1 MSDRPTNTA
10 VPPPPAGG
18 LRRAASVISLICAV
32 QFVLQLDFSIVNVA
46 LPSVQRELGMAPAE
60 LQWIVTGYALSFG
73 SLLLAGGRLADLL
86 GRRRVLAVGLALFG
100 VASLACGLARW
111 PVLLIIARIV
121 QGAAGAM
128 ASPAA
133 LSLLTTTNAEGAA
146 RNRALAIWQATTAAG
161 ATAGIVAGG
170 LLTQYFGWRA
180 VFLVNPPVIVIMLAL
195 LPRLPAGKRHGG
207 GSVDVRGALL
217 VTTGIAALI
226 YGLSSGQQHGF
237 TAPAT
242 IASLA
247 LAVLLTAGFVLAEKR
262 STAPMLPLSIL
273 AEPARRAAIA
283 AMLLIGAILAG
294 YVYFASLYLQKV
306 LGFSPVATGLALVP
320 STVTVVLVSTLG
332 TRRLL
337 ARFSIKAIL
346 LAGLASMGAGQLW
359 LTQITAGASYPAA
372 VLPGLILTAAGVGLA
387 LPTASIAITSGVN
400 HSQQGLAGALF
411 TTSQQTGAAV
421 GLAILATA
429 AAAATAGHSGSLV
442 DGYRLSFLI
451 ATGLAV
457 LAAIIVALQL
467 RTESRRVEP
476 GPGGDD
482 HRASRDPRQPRGPVR
497 RAPAGGARRVSA
509 LSAPGVPDVSS
520 PADAP
525 KPDRRPEPGRPR

>member
-1 MSDRPTNTA
+1 MAAHSTNRA
-10 VPPPPAGG
+10 APLPATGSP
-18 LRRAASVISLICAV
+18 RRAVFVISLICAA

-46 LPSVQRELGMAPAE
+46 LPSIQRELGMPAAA
-60 LQWIVTGYALSFG
+60 LQWIVTGYALAFG

-86 GRRRVLAVGLALFG
+86 GRRQVLAVGLALFG
-100 VASLACGLARW
+100 IASLACGLAQW
-111 PVLLIIARIV
+111 PIMLIIARSV

-128 ASPAA
+128 VSPAA
-133 LSLLTTTNAEGAA
+133 LSLLTTTNAEGAP

-180 VFLVNPPVIVIMLAL
+180 VFLINPPIIAIMLAL
-195 LPRLPAGKRHGG
+195 VLRLPAGKRSSGG

-226 YGLSSGQQHGF
+226 FGLSSGQQHGF

-242 IASLA
+242 IIALS
-247 LAVLLTAGFVLAEKR
+247 LAVLTTTGFVFVEKR
-262 STAPMLPLSIL
+262 SAAPMLPLSIL

-294 YVYFASLYLQKV
+294 YVYFASLYMQKV

-337 ARFSIKAIL
+337 ARFSIKAVL
-346 LAGLASMGAGQLW
+346 LAGLTCMGAGQLW
-359 LTQITAGASYPAA
+359 LAQITAGASYPTA
-372 VLPGLILTAAGVGLA
+372 VLPGLVLTAAGVGLA
-387 LPTASIAITSGVN
+387 LPTASIAITSGV
-400 HSQQGLAGALF
+400 HASDQGLAGALF
-411 TTSQQTGAAV
+411 TTGQQTGAAV

-429 AAAATAGHSGSLV
+429 AAAATDSHGNSLV

-467 RTESRRVEP
+467 SSKSHPAKPRRQHAA
-476 GPGGDD
+476 PGGPPP
-482 HRASRDPRQPRGPVR
+482 HLPV
-497 RAPAGGARRVSA
+497 PAH
-509 LSAPGVPDVSS
+509 PDKS
-520 PADAP
+520 
-525 KPDRRPEPGRPR
+525 